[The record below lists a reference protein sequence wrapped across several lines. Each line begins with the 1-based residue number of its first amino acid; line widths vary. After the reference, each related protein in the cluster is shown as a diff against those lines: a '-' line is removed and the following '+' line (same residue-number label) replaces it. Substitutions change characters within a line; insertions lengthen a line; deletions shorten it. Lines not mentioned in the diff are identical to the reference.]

1 MKEGPPIREE
11 EGHCQGPEE
20 GATGERE
27 EKEGHQA
34 QRGRQGGEAGL
45 GLESQPQRGEWE
57 TGSWHPRRDWGRP
70 EEKTALREQAEV
82 DLSQKRRER
91 QREEAGSDR
100 QHWAQGEEESG
111 GEAENDR
118 REMQCL
124 GHEKAAE
131 QEKGHEPGKK
141 KCDRGGLQ

>member
-1 MKEGPPIREE
+1 M
-11 EGHCQGPEE
+11 
-20 GATGERE
+20 
-27 EKEGHQA
+27 
-34 QRGRQGGEAGL
+34 
-45 GLESQPQRGEWE
+45 
-57 TGSWHPRRDWGRP
+57 
-70 EEKTALREQAEV
+70 

-91 QREEAGSDR
+91 QREEAGSGREDAV
-100 QHWAQGEEESG
+100 QKEEESR

>member
-1 MKEGPPIREE
+1 M
-11 EGHCQGPEE
+11 
-20 GATGERE
+20 
-27 EKEGHQA
+27 
-34 QRGRQGGEAGL
+34 
-45 GLESQPQRGEWE
+45 
-57 TGSWHPRRDWGRP
+57 
-70 EEKTALREQAEV
+70 

-100 QHWAQGEEESG
+100 EDAVQKEEENG

-131 QEKGHEPGKK
+131 QEQGHEPRRK
-141 KCDRGGLQ
+141 KCDRGELQ